1 MDDTSQRQAA
11 DPPGGPPPLVLL
23 ERDEATDATP
33 PSVVPAAP
41 PPPPP
46 PAPAAPP
53 PTPTVEQPS
62 DRPLAILLGA
72 AAILAAVLGA
82 HASFLAN
89 DSSAAWQQAVRIE
102 VKHAAA
108 MVEDVRFVYG
118 DEAPQAYRVLE
129 ARVRSKSFSD
139 AADSATRE
147 IQAVLLAEAF
157 THEQVAAA
165 LEPSS
170 ELARDARYRLPD
182 GSVDVARRLADQRAT
197 SPDLVALDPE
207 AAQASGDRFASHA
220 LLVLAAALPLGFTF
234 LLGALARAFPRG
246 RRSFLLAGTAALVGS
261 LVAALAVELVA

>member
-1 MDDTSQRQAA
+1 MDDTSPRQAA
-11 DPPGGPPPLVLL
+11 DPPGGPPPLALL
-23 ERDEATDATP
+23 ERDEGTGATP
-33 PSVVPAAP
+33 PSAGPAV
-41 PPPPP
+41 PPP
-46 PAPAAPP
+46 PAPGAPP
-53 PTPTVEQPS
+53 PTPTIEQPS

-82 HASFLAN
+82 RASFLAS

-129 ARVRSKSFSD
+129 ARVRSQAFSD
-139 AADSATRE
+139 AADPATGQIR
-147 IQAVLLAEAF
+147 AVLLAEAF

-170 ELARDARYRLPD
+170 ELARDPRYRLPD
-182 GSVDVARRLADQRAT
+182 GSVDVARRLADQRA
-197 SPDLVALDPE
+197 SAPDLVALDPE
-207 AAQASGDRFASHA
+207 AAQASGDRLASHA
-220 LLVLAAALPLGFTF
+220 LLILAAALPLGFTF